1 MIAGRECDCK
11 IARASCQQQQEV
23 VLEAVVDRDVSDG
36 VKLCLR

>member
-11 IARASCQQQQEV
+11 IARASCQQQEV
-23 VLEAVVDRDVSDG
+23 VLEAVVDRDGSDG